1 MSDSSTHLT
10 KPMSWIFMELGKPV
24 LGPKSV
30 QVLADALQMPLSQ
43 ITSLVGTDRALVPT
57 KLPAAEW
64 HIQNQLLVDDLNS
77 FIAVATNNSKHML
90 NLKHGLQVEPELDAI
105 YLDEIPWSFSAQ
117 SSFKDLHLTGETKI
131 SDLGVLTWGD
141 FLRVSNWKVLL
152 EVIHNCNDYL
162 PDAYSKK
169 LLVPDSEDLKDF
181 VEFFENFSA
190 YRTGIETKTY
200 ASYRGIL
207 TRRYGLGVAKESLD
221 EIGSSTGVTRER
233 IRQKEQ
239 RIERQWLGT
248 NFYPASALSRIIDR
262 KYEPSFEP
270 VEKTL
275 AWALESDLPWDV
287 EGLRNLILLYCGPA
301 TASRFHSRVTS
312 SEGEKLEIK
321 AAKQVIQKSR
331 SKLGIILKAELLVK
345 LPNLSEAQVLSLVRK
360 LYPKS
365 QVSGNYIDA
374 STAHLDSFMYNMIIG
389 QLAINSPLA
398 VDVLQEGIDRGSTI
412 RQSKNHV
419 PTVIALKE
427 FLKFN
432 ERFDVDEDGLVS
444 YTGIFPYDDTV
455 VGWMVAE
462 LRKYPGQIAGRA
474 EIVRSAL
481 AKGFKISTIAQYVT
495 FGVEFRLG
503 GQGTIHLVGSNYSQ
517 KQLDECLLRIEKTEV
532 KAQILNFKKEN
543 DSVFTATFNLSSGF
557 MVSGV
562 LTVTSELGESFG
574 SSAREIRC
582 CPSYEAKAHPKLS
595 GKTLLANMA
604 AARDHLITVHG
615 LLEGDIFHL
624 VVTPADIQMVVQ

>member
-1 MSDSSTHLT
+1 VSDSFATPN
-10 KPMSWIFMELGKPV
+10 KVKSWIFMELGKPV
-24 LGPKSV
+24 LGPNSV
-30 QVLADALQMPLSQ
+30 RVLGEALNAPFSEIMSM
-43 ITSLVGTDRALVPT
+43 VGTDRVLVPT

-64 HIQNQLLVDDLNS
+64 HSQNQAFLDQLIS
-77 FIAVATNNSKHML
+77 FIDSATSNSNHTL
-90 NLKHGLQVEPELDAI
+90 NLKNGLQVEPELDSV
-105 YLDEIPWSFSAQ
+105 YLDDIPWSVSAEYA
-117 SSFKDLHLTGETKI
+117 FIDLHLTEETKM

-141 FLRVSNWKVLL
+141 FLRVSNWRVLL

-169 LLVPDSEDLKDF
+169 LLVPDSEDLREF

-190 YRTGIETKTY
+190 YRTGIEPKTY

-221 EIGSSTGVTRER
+221 EIGSSAGVTRER

-248 NFYPASALSRIIDR
+248 NFYPSSALSRIIER

-301 TASRFHSRVTS
+301 TASRFHSKVTS
-312 SEGEKLEIK
+312 SEEETLEIK

-331 SKLGIILKAELLVK
+331 SKLGIILKAGLLAK

-389 QLAINSPLA
+389 QLAINSPLP
-398 VDVLQEGIDRGSTI
+398 VHVLQEGIDRGSTI

-419 PTVIALKE
+419 PTVKALKE
-427 FLKFN
+427 FLTFN
-432 ERFDVDEDGLVS
+432 DRFDVDEDGLVS
-444 YTGIFPYDDTV
+444 YTGIFPYDDTL

-532 KAQILNFKKEN
+532 KAQILNFEKES

-562 LTVTSELGESFG
+562 LTVTSELGQSFG

-615 LLEGDIFHL
+615 LVEGDIFHL
-624 VVTPADIQMVVQ
+624 VVNPVAIQMVVQ